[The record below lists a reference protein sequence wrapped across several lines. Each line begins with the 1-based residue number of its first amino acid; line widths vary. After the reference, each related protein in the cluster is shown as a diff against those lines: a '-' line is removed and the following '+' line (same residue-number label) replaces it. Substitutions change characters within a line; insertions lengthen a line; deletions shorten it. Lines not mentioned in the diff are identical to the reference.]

1 MDLTQISV
9 HELDEDTFF
18 RFSTKK
24 DLFKL
29 RESVM
34 KNGIRTPVQVV
45 PFKGKYRVVSGF
57 KRVTIARQAGM
68 ERIPAEVLQ
77 ETDLPGLFLN
87 VVTEQLTSRP
97 LTLVEKARVIGIF
110 ESLGFTPDQLLHD
123 VLSLIELP
131 SRLDLLSLMKEIRE
145 YPVPVQLYIELYHVS
160 LKSIRMFSG
169 LSDRELRIAAVFGH
183 TLQLTPFDLSE
194 ILTLLKEIGGRESL
208 DLESVVKDM
217 DIESLLQSNQTR
229 NEKIQ
234 ILKSRLQERRY
245 PQITD
250 YRKTLEILGRSISL
264 PDFVQ
269 LTWDKDLEKPGIVL
283 SAALKSFQD
292 IQRLV
297 DVFSDQNNYKP
308 LKQMF
313 EII

>member
-1 MDLTQISV
+1 MDLTQISI
-9 HELDEDTFF
+9 HELDEEPFF

-29 RESVM
+29 RESIM

-45 PFKGKYRVVSGF
+45 PYKGKYRVVSGF
-57 KRVTIARQAGM
+57 KRITVARQAGI
-68 ERIPAEVLQ
+68 EQIPAEVFQ
-77 ETDLPGLFLN
+77 ETDFPGQFLN
-87 VVTEQLTSRP
+87 VVIEQLTSRS

-110 ESLGFTPDQLLHD
+110 ESLGFKPDQLIQD

-131 SRLDLLSLMKEIRE
+131 SRPDLLSLMKEIRE
-145 YPVPVQLYIELYHVS
+145 YPVSVQLYVELYHVS
-160 LKSIRMFSG
+160 LKNIRMFSG
-169 LSDRELRIAAVFGH
+169 LSEGELRIAAGIGH
-183 TLQLTPFDLSE
+183 ALQLTPFDLSE

-208 DLESVVKDM
+208 DLESVFKKM
-217 DIESLLQSNQTR
+217 NIESILKSNLTR

-245 PQITD
+245 PHITT
-250 YRKTLEILGRSISL
+250 YRKTLEALSRSISL

-283 SAALKSFQD
+283 SAALKSLQD
-292 IQRLV
+292 IQCLAEI
-297 DVFSDQNNYKP
+297 FSDQNNYKP
-308 LKQMF
+308 LEQMF